1 MLTTYLYNKPS
12 ETPWWCPSQHAWAC
26 AYCRY
31 SIHIYVRS
39 GYGSFRFIIIT
50 CTFTS
55 PHISQNA
62 RGGGKA
68 RLFAIIYHLW
78 YIYVY
83 WRSTDRYRGR
93 YVHKLGVRYY
103 RTYIYSIIT
112 SLWFNLYTYL
122 AGRTAGGDARQ
133 VVRLQRW
140 DIDVYVYTYIASSAQ
155 QYIYIYI
162 HVYTYGR

>member
-1 MLTTYLYNKPS
+1 M
-12 ETPWWCPSQHAWAC
+12 
-26 AYCRY
+26 
-31 SIHIYVRS
+31 
-39 GYGSFRFIIIT
+39 
-50 CTFTS
+50 
-55 PHISQNA
+55 
-62 RGGGKA
+62 
-68 RLFAIIYHLW
+68 
-78 YIYVY
+78 
-83 WRSTDRYRGR
+83 
-93 YVHKLGVRYY
+93 HKLGVRYY